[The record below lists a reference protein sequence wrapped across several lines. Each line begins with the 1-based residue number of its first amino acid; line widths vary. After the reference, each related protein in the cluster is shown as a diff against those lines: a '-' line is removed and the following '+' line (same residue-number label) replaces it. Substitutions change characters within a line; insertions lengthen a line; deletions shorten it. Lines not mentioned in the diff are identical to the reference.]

1 MANDRTTKQ
10 LIQSL
15 AFEAIK
21 VAACYNVIIDKEEL
35 QQLIVNLTK
44 PEYSDAYF
52 SMKYDF
58 DEGKALELVS
68 IYENSI
74 LLAKENDL
82 VLSYIPDLLGRLRYM
97 ENCVIHVDKSLL
109 LKPLRL
115 SNAKSLDALK

>member
-1 MANDRTTKQ
+1 
-10 LIQSL
+10 
-15 AFEAIK
+15 
-21 VAACYNVIIDKEEL
+21 
-35 QQLIVNLTK
+35 
-44 PEYSDAYF
+44 
-52 SMKYDF
+52 MKYDF
-58 DEGKALELVS
+58 DEGKALELAS

-115 SNAKSLDALK
+115 SNAKSLHALKQKNKPHLSQWLPRANEKMQTN